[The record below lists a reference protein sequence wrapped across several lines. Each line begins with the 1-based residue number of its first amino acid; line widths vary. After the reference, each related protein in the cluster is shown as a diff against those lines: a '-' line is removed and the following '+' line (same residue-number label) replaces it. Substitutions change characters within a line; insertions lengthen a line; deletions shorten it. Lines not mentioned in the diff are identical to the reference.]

1 MDDVRVFMQYH
12 AFAVWDFMSLVKA
25 LQTQYAPTSVPWFAP
40 RQTDVARF
48 INEIVLAEESD
59 VDSDGNFC
67 SHYQMYLDAMKEVGA
82 NTEPIET
89 FVGEL
94 RDGAPIFETIAGMN
108 LPVELKQF
116 LRFTFETIESRDIH
130 RITAAFTLGRE
141 DIIPEMFLHVLKNSD
156 ELQHAP
162 KFKYYLERHVELDG
176 DEHGPMARKLM
187 EVACGQDRTKW
198 QEAAECARHAIDVRI
213 NLWSM
218 IESRISATTE
228 NELSVQAI

>member
-1 MDDVRVFMQYH
+1 MDDVRLFMQYH

-25 LQTQYAPTSVPWFAP
+25 LQTHYAPTSVPWFAP
-40 RQTDVARF
+40 RQTDVSRF

-67 SHYQMYLDAMKEVGA
+67 SHYQMYLDAMKEVSA

-94 RDGAPIFETIAGMN
+94 RDGAPTFETIAETN

-130 RITAAFTLGRE
+130 RFAAAFTLGRE
-141 DIIPEMFLHVLKNSD
+141 DIIPEMFLQVLKTAMSYSMLQNSNTIWKGTWNWT
-156 ELQHAP
+156 ETSMAQWHVNSWRWLAAKTEPNGKRQQNVPNAP
-162 KFKYYLERHVELDG
+162 L
-176 DEHGPMARKLM
+176 
-187 EVACGQDRTKW
+187 T
-198 QEAAECARHAIDVRI
+198 
-213 NLWSM
+213 
-218 IESRISATTE
+218 
-228 NELSVQAI
+228 